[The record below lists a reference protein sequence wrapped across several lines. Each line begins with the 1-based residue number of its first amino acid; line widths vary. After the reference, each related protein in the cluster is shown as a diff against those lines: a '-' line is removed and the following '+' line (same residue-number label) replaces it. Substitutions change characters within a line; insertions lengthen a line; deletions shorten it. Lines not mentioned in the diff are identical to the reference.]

1 MKRSERTCELLIMHC
16 QNYPKLQIQDIF
28 KFLYQSSFGCEHLVS
43 DPETVT
49 NYIQKEYESISGYKQ
64 PVVEQLDGAYC
75 RVPLSYLKHGL
86 SAHTLGKLFLASA
99 KKESKGRSH
108 SKVESCQ
115 GACL

>member
-75 RVPLSYLKHGL
+75 RVPAFLS
-86 SAHTLGKLFLASA
+86 
-99 KKESKGRSH
+99 
-108 SKVESCQ
+108 
-115 GACL
+115 